1 MSVNGDASE
10 QVVRLGLEGFEV
22 TIKLIG
28 SGAKNLLAMLY
39 AMQKD
44 KNKNQTRGRMKL
56 TKMLQTGKPLKIF
69 TISKDDLKT
78 FSKEAKT
85 YGITYCALR
94 DKNSKNTDA
103 MIDVIVKEE
112 DASRINRIVEKF
124 KLTTVDTARMETE
137 VTKSIEDRE
146 SQKKEMGVQEKSK
159 EQQLE
164 EVLSEKPLQKEQY
177 THENFNVAKTEKSPL
192 SKPSLTTSKMQEGVS
207 KEVKKT
213 SVKKELA
220 ELKIEAD
227 KLDTQKTKQK
237 NNTKSKAKTNKQ
249 KKIKSKSNR

>member
-164 EVLSEKPLQKEQY
+164 EVLSEKPLQKEQN

-207 KEVKKT
+207 KEVRKP

-227 KLDTQKTKQK
+227 KLDSQKTKQK

-249 KKIKSKSNR
+249 KKSKSKSNR

>member
-1 MSVNGDASE
+1 MSLNGDASE
-10 QVVRLGLEGFEV
+10 QVVRLRLEGFEV

-164 EVLSEKPLQKEQY
+164 EVLSEKPLQKEQN

>member
-10 QVVRLGLEGFEV
+10 QAVRLGLEGFEV
-22 TIKLIG
+22 TVKLIG

-44 KNKNQTRGRMKL
+44 KSQNQTRGKMKL
-56 TKMLQTGKPLKIF
+56 VKMLRTGKPLKIF
-69 TISKDDLKT
+69 SISKEDLKV

-94 DKNSKNTDA
+94 DKNSKEENA
-103 MIDVIVKEE
+103 MIDVIVKDE

-124 KLTTVDTARMETE
+124 KLTTVDMGKVKAEI
-137 VTKSIEDRE
+137 TKAIENRDEKRQE
-146 SQKKEMGVQEKSK
+146 LGIPEKSK

-164 EVLSEKPLQKEQY
+164 EVLSDKPLQKEQN
-177 THENFNVAKTEKSPL
+177 TNENFNVAKTEKSPL
-192 SKPSLTTSKMQEGVS
+192 SKPSLMTSKMQEGVS
-207 KEVKKT
+207 KEATKP

-220 ELKIEAD
+220 ELKVEAE
-227 KLDTQKTKQK
+227 KLDNQKNKEKTNTKTKI
-237 NNTKSKAKTNKQ
+237 NKQ
-249 KKIKSKSNR
+249 KKSKTKIKSKR

>member
-164 EVLSEKPLQKEQY
+164 EVLSEKPLQKEQN

-227 KLDTQKTKQK
+227 KLDSQKTKQK

-249 KKIKSKSNR
+249 KKSKSKSNR

>member
-44 KNKNQTRGRMKL
+44 KNKNQTRGRIKL

-164 EVLSEKPLQKEQY
+164 EVLSEKPLQKEQN

-249 KKIKSKSNR
+249 KKSKSKSNR

>member
-207 KEVKKT
+207 KEVRKP

-227 KLDTQKTKQK
+227 KLDSQKTKQK
-237 NNTKSKAKTNKQ
+237 NNTKSKAKTNK
-249 KKIKSKSNR
+249 SKEN

>member
-164 EVLSEKPLQKEQY
+164 EVLSEKPLQKEQN

-207 KEVKKT
+207 KEVRKP

-249 KKIKSKSNR
+249 KKSKSKSNR

>member
-207 KEVKKT
+207 KEVRKP

-227 KLDTQKTKQK
+227 K
-237 NNTKSKAKTNKQ
+237 
-249 KKIKSKSNR
+249 

>member
-146 SQKKEMGVQEKSK
+146 SQKKETGVQEKSK

-164 EVLSEKPLQKEQY
+164 EVLSEKPLQKEQN

-207 KEVKKT
+207 KEVKKP

-227 KLDTQKTKQK
+227 KLDSQKKKKK

>member
-249 KKIKSKSNR
+249 KKSKSKSNR

>member
-207 KEVKKT
+207 KEVRKP

-227 KLDTQKTKQK
+227 KLDSQKTKQK

-249 KKIKSKSNR
+249 KEIKSKSNR

>member
-164 EVLSEKPLQKEQY
+164 EVLSEKPLQKEQN

-207 KEVKKT
+207 KEVKKP

-227 KLDTQKTKQK
+227 KLDSQKTKQK

-249 KKIKSKSNR
+249 KKSKSKSNR

>member
-10 QVVRLGLEGFEV
+10 QVVKFGLEAFEV
-22 TIKLIG
+22 TVRLIG
-28 SGAKNLLAMLY
+28 SGGKNLLAMLY

-44 KNKNQTRGRMKL
+44 KNKNQTRGKMKL

-69 TISKDDLKT
+69 TISNEDLKI

-94 DKNSKNTDA
+94 DKKNKDPGA
-103 MIDVIVKEE
+103 MVDIIVKEE

-124 KLTTVDTARMETE
+124 KLTTVDTARVETE

-146 SQKKEMGVQEKSK
+146 AQKKEIGVQEKSK

-164 EVLSEKPLQKEQY
+164 EVLAEKPLQKEQ
-177 THENFNVAKTEKSPL
+177 TTNENFNVAKTEKSPL
-192 SKPSLTTSKMQEGVS
+192 SKPSSMTSKMQEGVS
-207 KEVKKT
+207 KEVTKP

-220 ELKIEAD
+220 ELKVEAE
-227 KLDTQKTKQK
+227 KLDNQKNKDKTK
-237 NNTKSKAKTNKQ
+237 NKAKTNKQ
-249 KKIKSKSNR
+249 KKSKTKTKSNR

>member
-164 EVLSEKPLQKEQY
+164 EVLSEKPLKKEQN

-207 KEVKKT
+207 KEVKKP

-227 KLDTQKTKQK
+227 KLDSQKTKQK

>member
-22 TIKLIG
+22 TVKLIG

-164 EVLSEKPLQKEQY
+164 EVLSEKPLQKEQN

-207 KEVKKT
+207 KEVKKP

-249 KKIKSKSNR
+249 KKSKSKSNR

>member
-207 KEVKKT
+207 KEVRKP

>member
-85 YGITYCALR
+85 DGITYCALR

-164 EVLSEKPLQKEQY
+164 EVLSEKPLQKEQN

-207 KEVKKT
+207 KEATKP

-220 ELKIEAD
+220 ELKVEAE
-227 KLDTQKTKQK
+227 KLDNQKNKGKTK
-237 NNTKSKAKTNKQ
+237 TKAKTNKQ
-249 KKIKSKSNR
+249 KKSKTKTKSNR

>member
-164 EVLSEKPLQKEQY
+164 EVLSEKPLQKEQN

-192 SKPSLTTSKMQEGVS
+192 SKPSLMTSKMQEGVS

-249 KKIKSKSNR
+249 KKSKSKSNR

>member
-146 SQKKEMGVQEKSK
+146 SHKKEMGVQEKSK

-164 EVLSEKPLQKEQY
+164 EVLSEKPLQKEQN

-249 KKIKSKSNR
+249 KKSKSKSNR